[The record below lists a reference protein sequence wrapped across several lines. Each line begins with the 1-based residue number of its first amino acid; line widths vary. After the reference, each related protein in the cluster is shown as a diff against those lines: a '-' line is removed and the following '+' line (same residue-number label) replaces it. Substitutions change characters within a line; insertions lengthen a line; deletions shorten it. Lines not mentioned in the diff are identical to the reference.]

1 VAGETAGVVFI
12 GRHSVPSHTVL
23 IQLYY
28 TKRALSR
35 GYGTSVLNMTAG
47 PGKKRLAILFG
58 LEYNNAR
65 NN

>member
-1 VAGETAGVVFI
+1 
-12 GRHSVPSHTVL
+12 
-23 IQLYY
+23 LYY

-35 GYGTSVLNMTAG
+35 GYGTSVLNMAAG